1 MSIHHQLKD
10 HEGTCKVLSWS
21 ISLHKFACG
30 LVLYVFVIT
39 APAFLQEVVQGQSRT
54 QLSEAAGSTDAES
67 LDNLQWAR
75 LVRRTF
81 DALGGSATGQSA
93 DTVVIQAAVDEILR
107 HPAKQR
113 REAFAALIDRWLKE
127 DWSVRWRSESWMK
140 DMISSDAIGRCNDAG
155 WDIGIY
161 RDWLETAIRE
171 GDHFDVFLRRHF
183 LGDERLRSDRV
194 FIPTAIWYLSK
205 HHSAYGV
212 VEAPTVIEANLMRP
226 FRESLASIEHEE
238 KKERERIAQKTIV
251 ERWYRGLATFPKPS
265 KEELAGQWS
274 VADGSLFEIE
284 DSVYRIIKSDMPF
297 KAFREWTFLLDVN
310 LEASVLEAAE
320 PILLFEQTVAPP
332 AAVDVPE
339 TTDGLARF
347 SRRVPVMSPPM
358 RSIRLEIVRGCLQLR
373 LIHDPLSSSLV
384 LLSKTALSPG
394 SAQIAVVNEGFGE
407 RGYVHL
413 LLDGEA
419 VPIEQTNLEYCSDG
433 SEDTKQYKDHY
444 NALYKE
450 IHRGDRAIW
459 RVIDDTKVGV
469 AIDQFTAYRI
479 ALTGPECKGLMD
491 NQVKPDWEELDS
503 KQQAIWGDHYAR
515 RNDAQW
521 RYQRESRLYYS
532 GSLRSIRESTAML
545 PVLISPKSLV
555 CPCEPSGFPTI
566 CFDVTDRAGIRFPSA
581 PISSKA
587 WCEAVGLS
595 PSREDKSRLRAAKI
609 AEQEVK
615 RTWNALHRSAG
626 LTIPEPI
633 EGELVTWREEIA
645 ERFFGEWEC
654 DRMIRNLLLS
664 DHWFSTASAD
674 H

>member
-21 ISLHKFACG
+21 ISLHKVACG
-30 LVLYVFVIT
+30 LVLYAFVIT
-39 APAFLQEVVQGQSRT
+39 APAFSQEVVQGQLRT

-93 DTVVIQAAVDEILR
+93 DTVIIQATVDEILR

-113 REAFAALIDRWLKE
+113 REVFATLIDRWLKE
-127 DWSVRWRSESWMK
+127 DWFVRWRSESWLK

-161 RDWLETAIRE
+161 RDWLETAIRD
-171 GDHFDVFLRRHF
+171 GDHFDAFLRRHF

-194 FIPTAIWYLSK
+194 FIPTSIWYLSK

-212 VEAPTVIEANLMRP
+212 VEAPTAIEANLMRP
-226 FRESLASIEHEE
+226 FRESLASIENEE

-274 VADGSLFEIE
+274 VADGSRYEIE
-284 DSVYRIIKSDMPF
+284 DSVYRVIKSDMPF
-297 KAFREWTFLLDVN
+297 KAFREWTFVLDVN
-310 LEASVLEAAE
+310 LESSAFESTE
-320 PILLFEQTVAPP
+320 PILVFEQTLADP
-332 AAVDVPE
+332 AAVDDTENADGSVRASHSVP
-339 TTDGLARF
+339 A
-347 SRRVPVMSPPM
+347 MSPPV

-384 LLSKTALSPG
+384 LLSKVMLSPG
-394 SAQIAVVNEGFGE
+394 SAHIAVVNEGFGDK
-407 RGYVHL
+407 GCVHL

-419 VPIEQTNLEYCSDG
+419 VPTEQTTFEYRPDG

-444 NALYKE
+444 NALNKE
-450 IHRGDRAIW
+450 IHRGDRAYW
-459 RVIDDTKVGV
+459 RIIDDTKLGV
-469 AIDQFTAYRI
+469 EIDQFTAYRI

-491 NQVKPDWEELDS
+491 NVIKPDWEELDS
-503 KQQAIWGDHYAR
+503 KQQAVWGDHYAR

-532 GSLRSIRESTAML
+532 GSLRSIRESVAML
-545 PVLISPKSLV
+545 PVLTSPKAVVYLS
-555 CPCEPSGFPTI
+555 EPSGFPTF
-566 CFDVTDRAGIRFPSA
+566 CFDATDRTGNRFPSA
-581 PISSKA
+581 PISSNA

-595 PSREDKSRLRAAKI
+595 PTMNDKSRLRASKI

-633 EGELVTWREEIA
+633 EREGVTLREEIA
-645 ERFFGEWEC
+645 EQFLGEWEC

-664 DHWFSTASAD
+664 EQWFSTASAD

>member
-1 MSIHHQLKD
+1 MSIYHQLKD
-10 HEGTCKVLSWS
+10 HEGARKVLSWS
-21 ISLHKFACG
+21 SSLPKFAFG
-30 LVLYVFVIT
+30 VLLNAFAVT
-39 APAFLQEVVQGQSRT
+39 APALSQEVVQEQSRT
-54 QLSEAAGSTDAES
+54 KLSAVGGSTDAES
-67 LDNLQWAR
+67 FDNLQWAR

-81 DALGGSATGQSA
+81 DALGGSATGQPA
-93 DTVVIQAAVDEILR
+93 ETVIIQASVDEILR

-113 REAFAALIDRWLKE
+113 REVFAALIDRWLKE
-127 DWSVRWRSESWMK
+127 DWFVRWRSESWMK

-161 RDWLETAIRE
+161 RDWLETAIRDS
-171 GDHFDVFLRRHF
+171 DHFDAFLRRHF

-205 HHSAYGV
+205 HHSASGV

-226 FRESLASIEHEE
+226 FRESLASIENEE

-274 VADGSLFEIE
+274 VTDGSRYEIE
-284 DSVYRIIKSDMPF
+284 DAVYRVIKSDMPF
-297 KAFREWTFLLDVN
+297 KAFREWTFVLDVN
-310 LEASVLEAAE
+310 LESSAFEAQE
-320 PILLFEQTVAPP
+320 PILLFEQTVAAS
-332 AAVDVPE
+332 AAVDAP
-339 TTDGLARF
+339 A
-347 SRRVPVMSPPM
+347 MSPPV

-373 LIHDPLSSSLV
+373 LIHDPLSSSLA
-384 LLSKTALSPG
+384 LLSKVALSPG

-407 RGYVHL
+407 KGYVHL
-413 LLDGEA
+413 LHDGEA
-419 VPIEQTNLEYCSDG
+419 VPVEQSKLEYRLDG
-433 SEDTKQYKDHY
+433 SEDTKQYEDHY

-459 RVIDDTKVGV
+459 RIIEDTKLGV
-469 AIDQFTAYRI
+469 EIDQFTAYRI
-479 ALTGPECKGLMD
+479 ALTGPECKGLTD
-491 NQVKPDWEELDS
+491 NEVKPDWEELDS
-503 KQQAIWGDHYAR
+503 EQKAIWGDHYAR

-532 GSLRSIRESTAML
+532 GSLRSIKESVAML

-555 CPCEPSGFPTI
+555 YPYEPSGFPMI
-566 CFDVTDRAGIRFPSA
+566 CFDVTDRAGIRFPRA

-595 PSREDKSRLRAAKI
+595 PSMDDKSRLRAAKI

-626 LTIPEPI
+626 LAIPEPI
-633 EGELVTWREEIA
+633 EEKSIAWRAEIA
-645 ERFFGEWEC
+645 EQFFGGWEC

-664 DHWFSTASAD
+664 EHWFTTASAD